1 MLTVV
6 HTITVSVLCQ
16 GGYFK
21 HCEEEQAENLDD
33 SQILTGW
40 EGGHMSDIFCC
51 ILLHLR

>member
-21 HCEEEQAENLDD
+21 HCEEEKTEHLGD
-33 SQILTGW
+33 SQILTG
-40 EGGHMSDIFCC
+40 
-51 ILLHLR
+51 